1 MKRATLIIQGSI
13 KAIAINHMRYIA
25 IYTIILFMVCGKAQ
39 SVQGETVQPKE
50 LTKAVYLIKSGDH
63 ELAISFC
70 CEALEE
76 NPDLTQAYYLRG
88 YAYFQMN
95 KLEKAIED
103 FNQTLKRNPEYAD
116 AYYYRGICYRKQ
128 GKFWSSA
135 GDLKKAND
143 LNPSSTQS
151 SLFVELFKS
160 IF

>member
-1 MKRATLIIQGSI
+1 
-13 KAIAINHMRYIA
+13 MRYIA
-25 IYTIILFMVCGKAQ
+25 IYTIILLLIFGKAQ
-39 SVQGETVQPKE
+39 PVQGETIQPKE

-63 ELAISFC
+63 ELAIAFC

-95 KLEKAIED
+95 QYKKAIED
-103 FNQTLKRNPEYAD
+103 FDQTLQRNPEYAD
-116 AYYYRGICYRKQ
+116 AYYYRGISYRKE
-128 GKFWSSA
+128 GKIWSSA
-135 GDLKKAND
+135 RDLKKAND

>member
-1 MKRATLIIQGSI
+1 MYGNTKNTAT
-13 KAIAINHMRYIA
+13 NHMKYIT
-25 IYTIILFMVCGKAQ
+25 IYTIILVLMCGKAP
-39 SVQGETVQPKE
+39 SAHGENLQPKE

-70 CEALEE
+70 CEALKE

-95 KLEKAIED
+95 QYKKAIED
-103 FNQTLKRNPEYAD
+103 FNHTLKRNSEYAD
-116 AYYYRGICYRKQ
+116 AYYYRGICYRKE
-128 GKFWSSA
+128 GKIWSSA
-135 GDLKKAND
+135 RDLKKANE